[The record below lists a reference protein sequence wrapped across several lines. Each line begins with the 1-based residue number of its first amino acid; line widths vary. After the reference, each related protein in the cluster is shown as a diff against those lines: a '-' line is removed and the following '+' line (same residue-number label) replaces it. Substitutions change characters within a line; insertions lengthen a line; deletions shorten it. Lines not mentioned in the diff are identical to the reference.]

1 MKDKSPEFFAKK
13 IIELVKSATSTANE
27 VIISSIIQRRD
38 KLADIV
44 ENFGKEGETIK
55 FMRQKS
61 IEQEKIEIFEQQLM
75 FRFQRYSRQD

>member
-61 IEQEKIEIFEQQLM
+61 IEQEKIEIF
-75 FRFQRYSRQD
+75 

>member
-13 IIELVKSATSTANE
+13 INELVKSATSTANE

-55 FMRQKS
+55 FMRQKF
-61 IEQEKIEIFEQQLM
+61 IEQEKIEIFE
-75 FRFQRYSRQD
+75 

>member
-55 FMRQKS
+55 FMWQKS
-61 IEQEKIEIFEQQLM
+61 IEQEKIEIFE
-75 FRFQRYSRQD
+75 

>member
-61 IEQEKIEIFEQQLM
+61 VEQEKIEIFE
-75 FRFQRYSRQD
+75 

>member
-13 IIELVKSATSTANE
+13 INELVKSATSTANE

-61 IEQEKIEIFEQQLM
+61 IEQEKIEIFE
-75 FRFQRYSRQD
+75 

>member
-61 IEQEKIEIFEQQLM
+61 IEQEKIEIFE
-75 FRFQRYSRQD
+75 

>member
-27 VIISSIIQRRD
+27 VVISSIIQRRD

-61 IEQEKIEIFEQQLM
+61 IEQEKIEIF
-75 FRFQRYSRQD
+75 

>member
-44 ENFGKEGETIK
+44 EIFGKEGETIK

-61 IEQEKIEIFEQQLM
+61 IEQEKIEIFE
-75 FRFQRYSRQD
+75 